1 MEGLDDMTAVFL
13 HQQGMLDVGVSCP
26 DQAGLDDLLDDYVV
40 GDVRITILMIVVFQ
54 AAHQV

>member
-1 MEGLDDMTAVFL
+1 MEGLDDLTAVFL

-40 GDVRITILMIVVFQ
+40 GDVRIAILMIVVFQ

>member
-1 MEGLDDMTAVFL
+1 MEGLDDLTAVFL

-40 GDVRITILMIVVFQ
+40 GDVRIAILMIVVFQ
-54 AAHQV
+54 ATRQ